1 MFSLARALPS
11 PTSAEDRSPLFGWFI
26 GTTARSDFSGTY
38 MPALWL
44 WAFAD
49 RSRPLSSRDAL
60 EISRFSCMLFLSVP
74 GFLDYAGPSGHS
86 RSLATGCVA
95 FPVGN
100 RVQRPN
106 SAFFEAQSPRPPI
119 PLSTL
124 RLTPRDVYRKTR
136 GQDGFALSFLVGLS
150 HSQQHAGLSRRTSGN
165 AVSRSLSKTATSNV
179 RSDLLLQTDAS
190 DGTSEHHR

>member
-38 MPALWL
+38 MSALWL

-49 RSRPLSSRDAL
+49 RSRPLSSRDAP

-74 GFLDYAGPSGHS
+74 GCLDYAGPTDHS
-86 RSLATGCVA
+86 RSDATGRVA

-106 SAFFEAQSPRPPI
+106 QRFSKLDRPAHRYPC
-119 PLSTL
+119 LRFDG
-124 RLTPRDVYRKTR
+124 RLTATTARR
-136 GQDGFALSFLVGLS
+136 GAKMD
-150 HSQQHAGLSRRTSGN
+150 
-165 AVSRSLSKTATSNV
+165 SLSPF
-179 RSDLLLQTDAS
+179 L
-190 DGTSEHHR
+190 